1 MVFCE
6 HCGGTVAPGFKF
18 CENCG
23 APVDDKPLPSPP
35 PLPVFQQPTAPA
47 ALTKSPAPDISKR
60 VGMSIIGGIVFGLL
74 GAAVAGLPGL
84 IIGFIIGAAIAAFGL
99 ARISVD

>member
-23 APVDDKPLPSPP
+23 APVDDKPLPSTL
-35 PLPVFQQPTAPA
+35 PLPTFQQPTAPA
-47 ALTKSPAPDISKR
+47 AFTRPPAPDTGKR
-60 VGMSIIGGIVFGLL
+60 VGMSIIGGIVFGFI
-74 GAAVAGLPGL
+74 GAAVGGLPGL
-84 IIGFIIGAAIAAFGL
+84 LIGFIIGAVIAALGL

>member
-6 HCGGTVAPGFKF
+6 HCGGMVAPGFKF
-18 CENCG
+18 CEHCG
-23 APVDDKPLPSPP
+23 APVDNPPLPSPP
-35 PLPVFQQPTAPA
+35 PLPAFQQTTAPV

-74 GAAVAGLPGL
+74 GAAVGGLPGL
-84 IIGFIIGAAIAAFGL
+84 IIGFIIGAVIAAFGL
-99 ARISVD
+99 ARISVN